1 MKAARFYEVGKPLRI
16 EDIEAPRIG
25 LNEVLVKVRACGL
38 CHTDLHFLEGVLKP
52 GKIPITLGH
61 EVAGEVI
68 ELGGQVRGF
77 QTGDRVVIHLYFTC
91 GECYY
96 CQTGWESLCINL
108 FGHLGFTVDGGYAEY
123 VKAPARNLFKLPNEL
138 SFGEGAVLVDAVSSS
153 FHAVKGVAQ
162 VRLGETVVVYGA
174 GGLGTYAV
182 QIAKLSGARVI
193 AIDVV
198 EEKLEMAR
206 RLGADYTINAKNQD
220 VTTEIKRL
228 TKRGADVVLDFVGI
242 SQTMKTALNCLKR
255 RGRLVLVGYSQESLQ
270 VSPQRLVYDGLQIV
284 GSRASSRHEL
294 AQVIELAEEKK
305 IKPVVT
311 RTFQLSEINYAL
323 ELLAKGEILG
333 RAVIKP

>member
-25 LNEVLVKVRACGL
+25 PDEALVKVRACGL

-68 ELGGQVRGF
+68 ELGEQVREIL
-77 QTGDRVVIHLYFTC
+77 TGDRVNIHLYFTC
-91 GECYY
+91 GKCYY
-96 CQTGWESLCINL
+96 CQTGWESLCTDI

-123 VKAPARNLFKLPNEL
+123 VKAPARNLFKLPNAL
-138 SFGEGAVLVDAVSSS
+138 SFDEGAVLVDAVSSS

-174 GGLGTYAV
+174 GGLGAYAL

-206 RLGADYTINAKNQD
+206 RLGADDTINAKNQD

-228 TKRGADVVLDFVGI
+228 TKQGADVVLDFVGI

-255 RGRLVLVGYSQESLQ
+255 RGRLVFIGYSDELLQ
-270 VSPQRLVYDGLQIV
+270 VSPKRLVYDGLQIV

-294 AQVIELAEEKK
+294 AQVIELAKEKK
-305 IKPVVT
+305 IKAVIT
-311 RTFQLSEINYAL
+311 RTFQLSEINHAL
-323 ELLAKGEILG
+323 ELLAKGKIIG